1 MVAARHAKGGDLL
14 MSALV
19 SYRLRDS
26 VATITMDD
34 GKVNVLSQAM
44 LTELAAGL
52 DRATADRAVVV
63 LTGREGVFSAGF
75 DLAVLRARSA
85 ASANLLRAGFDLAAR
100 LLTFPTPVVVAC
112 PGHAVAMGV
121 FLLLSGDYRM
131 GARGPYKLT
140 ANEVAIGMTMPR
152 AAVEICRQRL
162 TPACF
167 NRAVGLA
174 EVFRPDDAVAAGF
187 LDRVVPAAEL
197 AQAAAAA
204 AAELASLDLNAHAAT
219 KLRTRQFVQSA
230 LREAIDTDDAEYR
243 AQLAAQPAG

>member
-1 MVAARHAKGGDLL
+1 MG
-14 MSALV
+14 ALAT
-19 SYRLRDS
+19 YRLTDS

-34 GKVNVLSQAM
+34 GKVNALSLAM
-44 LTELAAGL
+44 LTELDTAL
-52 DRATADRAVVV
+52 DRAAADRAVVV

-75 DLAVLRARSA
+75 SLPVLRAGGDA
-85 ASANLLRAGFDLAAR
+85 AVDLLRAGFDLAAR

-121 FLLLSGDYRM
+121 FLLLSGDYRI

-167 NRAVGLA
+167 NRAVLLA
-174 EVFRPDDAVAAGF
+174 EVFAPEDAVAAGF
-187 LDRVVPAAEL
+187 LDRLVSAGEL
-197 AQAAAAA
+197 ADAAAGA
-204 AAELASLDLNAHAAT
+204 AAELARLDLDAHAAT
-219 KLRTRQFVQSA
+219 KLRARRLAMSA
-230 LREAIDTDDAEYR
+230 LREAIDADDTAYR
-243 AQLAAQPAG
+243 EGLVPQPAG